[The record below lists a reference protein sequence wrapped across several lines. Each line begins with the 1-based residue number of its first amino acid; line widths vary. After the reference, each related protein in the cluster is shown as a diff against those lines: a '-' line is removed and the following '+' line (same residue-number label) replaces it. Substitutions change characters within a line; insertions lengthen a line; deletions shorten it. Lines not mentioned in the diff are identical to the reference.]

1 MIETRHQAPG
11 RFTIELD
18 NPPERVRELTA
29 RFHAAV
35 IVLPGKVN
43 HPEKMTLA
51 ALYAAAQYVGIHT
64 GREDSRCTLNGYGPA
79 YLLTLARQ
87 PSEQTIPK
95 RPLYNGTSNNS
106 WVRNSVLRVGVSESN
121 GITAGPIMTA
131 AAASTPTKAG
141 KIPAG
146 QEPLETLGDVARRFG
161 KEWTCDKGVLEVA
174 ARSSL
179 FAVTPTCVA
188 AVKSSGSDLNVDG
201 LEVVEF
207 SERDDVDDF
216 ATEVAV
222 PFTPDDF
229 AYSVAYE
236 VGDTVVVADGTF
248 YECTT
253 AHTSSGANQPPSSKW
268 SAVDPYGVA
277 TTSSVP
283 YVNPFDGTE
292 LVARRVMQ
300 ARNAT
305 TYDDATDIATNQLA
319 RFDDVQRHITL
330 SSDDFHIDGKVKAGD
345 NIYAFDP
352 GNDLVGSS
360 QVPFRG
366 RVLPCATVR
375 VRAVREAVDARKQ
388 VLLYSWDGSAQVL
401 DDVTPWVAFEERGQ
415 TLELGEPRRRR
426 PTSAVAV

>member
-18 NPPERVRELTA
+18 NPPDRVRELTA

-87 PSEQTIPK
+87 PSDKTVSK
-95 RPLYNGTSNNS
+95 RPLYNGGSTS
-106 WVRNSVLRVGVSESN
+106 WVRNNVLRVGSSESN

-131 AAASTPTKAG
+131 AGAATPTKGG

-174 ARSSL
+174 SRSSL

-229 AYSVAYE
+229 AYGVAYE
-236 VGDTVVVADGTF
+236 VGDTVVASDGTF

-292 LVARRVMQ
+292 LVARRVVQ

-305 TYDDATDIATNQLA
+305 TYDDASDIATNQLA

-352 GNDLVGSS
+352 GNDLVGST

-401 DDVTPWVAFEERGQ
+401 DDVTPWVAFEKRGQ
-415 TLELGEPRRRR
+415 MLELGEPKRRR

>member
-18 NPPERVRELTA
+18 NPPDRVRELTA

-51 ALYAAAQYVGIHT
+51 ALYAAAQYVGVHT
-64 GREDSRCTLNGYGPA
+64 GREDDRCTLNGYGPA

-95 RPLYNGTSNNS
+95 RPLYDGTSNNS
-106 WVRNSVLRVGVSESN
+106 WVRNSVLRMGVAESN
-121 GITAGPIMTA
+121 GITAGPIMA
-131 AAASTPTKAG
+131 AAAAATPTKGG

-188 AVKSSGSDLNVDG
+188 AVKGSGSDLNLDG
-201 LEVVEF
+201 LEVGGFV
-207 SERDDVDDF
+207 ERDDVDDF

-222 PFTPDDF
+222 PFTPDDYTYGETY
-229 AYSVAYE
+229 A

-253 AHTSSGANQPPSSKW
+253 AHTSSGSNQPPSSKW
-268 SAVDPYGVA
+268 TQVDPYGVA
-277 TTSSVP
+277 TTGSPP
-283 YVNPFDGTE
+283 YVNPFTGSA
-292 LVARRVMQ
+292 LVARRVVQ

-305 TYDDATDIATNQLA
+305 TYDDASDIAAAQLA

-330 SSDDFHIDGKVKAGD
+330 STDEFHIDGKVKAGD

-352 GNDLVGSS
+352 SNDLVGST

-375 VRAVREAVDARKQ
+375 VRSVRDAVSAEKQ
-388 VLLYSWDGSAQVL
+388 VLVWSWDGSTQVL
-401 DDVTPWVAFEERGQ
+401 DDVTPWVAFEKPGQ
-415 TLELGEPRRRR
+415 SLELGEPKRRR
-426 PTSAVAV
+426 PTTAVTV

>member
-18 NPPERVRELTA
+18 NPPQRVRELTA

-35 IVLPGKVN
+35 IVLPGRVN
-43 HPEKMTLA
+43 HPEKMSLA
-51 ALYAAAQYVGIHT
+51 ALYAAAQYVGVHT
-64 GREDSRCTLNGYGPA
+64 GREDGRCTLNGYGPA

-87 PSEQTIPK
+87 PSDQTVSK
-95 RPLYNGTSNNS
+95 RPLYNGGSTS
-106 WVRNSVLRVGVSESN
+106 WVRNNVLRVGVAESN

-131 AAASTPTKAG
+131 AAAATPTKGG
-141 KIPAG
+141 KISAG
-146 QEPLETLGDVARRFG
+146 QEPLETLGDVCRRFG
-161 KEWTCDKGVLEVA
+161 KEWSCEKGVLEVA

-179 FAVTPTCVA
+179 FKVTPTCVA

-277 TTSSVP
+277 TTGSVP
-283 YVNPFDGTE
+283 YVNPFTGTA
-292 LVARRVMQ
+292 LVSRRVVQ

-352 GNDLVGSS
+352 GNDLAGSDL
-360 QVPFRG
+360 VPFRG

-401 DDVTPWVAFEERGQ
+401 DDVTPWVAFEKRGQ
-415 TLELGEPRRRR
+415 TLELGEPKRRR
-426 PTSAVAV
+426 PTSAVSL

>member
-43 HPEKMTLA
+43 HPEKMSLT

-64 GREDSRCTLNGYGPA
+64 GREDDRCTLNGYGPA

-87 PSEQTIPK
+87 PSEQTISK
-95 RPLYNGTSNNS
+95 RPLYNGGSNS
-106 WVRNSVLRVGVSESN
+106 WVRNNVLRVGVSESN

-131 AAASTPTKAG
+131 AGAATPTKGG

-188 AVKSSGSDLNVDG
+188 AVKSPGSDLAIDG

-207 SERDDVDDF
+207 DGRDDVDDF

-222 PFTPDDF
+222 PFTPDDY
-229 AYSVAYE
+229 AYSVAYV
-236 VGDTVVVADGTF
+236 VGDTVVVAGGTF

-253 AHTSSGANQPPSSKW
+253 AHTSSGSNQPPSSKW
-268 SAVDPYGVA
+268 TQVDPYGVA
-277 TTSSVP
+277 TTGSVP

-292 LVARRVMQ
+292 LVSRRVVQ

-305 TYDDATDIATNQLA
+305 TYDDASDIAAAQLA
-319 RFDDVQRHITL
+319 RFDDVQRHLTL
-330 SSDDFHIDGKVKAGD
+330 STAEFHIDGKVKAGD

-352 GNDLVGSS
+352 GNDLVGST

-401 DDVTPWVAFEERGQ
+401 DDVTPWVAFEKPGQ
-415 TLELGEPRRRR
+415 SLELGEPRRRR
-426 PTSAVAV
+426 PTSAVTV